1 MSTLKTSLALVDQ
14 PLHIPENIWIATAQ
28 RARLFSGLQLL
39 HSLLFIITFIDCNC
53 PKAKPRSD
61 GKLVVDAICDKIGE
75 CMCPTIADAGEVTL
89 TDSGCVVGGMLL
101 LTLEVHVSK
110 LPV

>member
-1 MSTLKTSLALVDQ
+1 M
-14 PLHIPENIWIATAQ
+14 
-28 RARLFSGLQLL
+28 

>member
-1 MSTLKTSLALVDQ
+1 MGGENSPISP
-14 PLHIPENIWIATAQ
+14 PLDP
-28 RARLFSGLQLL
+28 RL
-39 HSLLFIITFIDCNC
+39 LLFMIPFVDCNC

-101 LTLEVHVSK
+101 FNLRSSCFKITCLRHRI
-110 LPV
+110 LFC